1 VKALKDNPINDDV
14 VKSSKKKYKLS
25 VMFLYCQKRESK
37 DESVKQYGDSLMT
50 VRERKREIKFNVVKG
65 KNKY

>member
-1 VKALKDNPINDDV
+1 
-14 VKSSKKKYKLS
+14 
-25 VMFLYCQKRESK
+25 
-37 DESVKQYGDSLMT
+37 VKQYGDSLMT